1 MRHRSGRQV
10 YRISRGNSILGA
22 NPSIAV
28 SRFGGEFKEPYMV
41 AFEVVAKLAR
51 DLRVSRPIGACQDF
65 SQCKDGS
72 AKLVPTLQHPVT
84 NVLHLLSELRAV
96 FQP

>member
-1 MRHRSGRQV
+1 
-10 YRISRGNSILGA
+10 
-22 NPSIAV
+22 
-28 SRFGGEFKEPYMV
+28 MV

-51 DLRVSRPIGACQDF
+51 DLRVSLIGACQDF

-96 FQP
+96 FQPIDKKHRVPVHQAHFGNSASDS